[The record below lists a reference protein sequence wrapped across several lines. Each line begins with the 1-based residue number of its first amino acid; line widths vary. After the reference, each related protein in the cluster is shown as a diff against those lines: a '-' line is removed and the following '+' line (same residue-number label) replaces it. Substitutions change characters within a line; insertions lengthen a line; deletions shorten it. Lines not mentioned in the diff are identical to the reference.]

1 MKKIILLTTLLAL
14 MTLCSAEELKVTTL
28 EVKRVDYSNGNIM
41 PIVFRIVCI
50 NGYKWLQYDG
60 IHGSISQ
67 MFQND
72 RMNGY
77 AQAIPCK
84 N

>member
-1 MKKIILLTTLLAL
+1 MKKIITLTLLAL
-14 MTLCSAEELKVTTL
+14 MTLCSAEELKITIT
-28 EVKRVDYSNGNIM
+28 EVKRVEYSNKNIV
-41 PIVFRIVCI
+41 PSVFRIVCI
-50 NGYKWLQYDG
+50 NGYQWLQYDG
-60 IHGSISQ
+60 RHDSISQ